1 MSRMLK
7 QVISILL
14 AAALLIPTSWIAP
27 VTEAAV
33 QDTTVSSDTVTVYHE
48 TFASGKGI
56 AAQAGSASLTPVTD
70 KVFAGNA
77 DGAALYVSNRA
88 NNWDAADFK
97 FSDMGLENGKTYT
110 VTASVYVDADVIVP
124 SGAQAYLQA
133 IGSYALLAN
142 VNYEAGQ
149 AVTLTKEF
157 TVDTDK
163 DTTLRVQSNDDGKTV
178 PFYIGDVLVTE
189 KVATVEPTPTPETPR
204 DPALPLPLLL
214 LRIKRQVVL
223 KAEQV
228 LKRLRLLMK
237 RIIQMVVHT
246 L

>member
-27 VTEAAV
+27 VTEAAA
-33 QDTTVSSDTVTVYHE
+33 QDTTVSSDRVTVYHE

-56 AAQAGSASLTPVTD
+56 AAQAGSASLTPVND
-70 KVFAGNA
+70 KVFTGNA

-110 VTASVYVDADVIVP
+110 VTASVYVDANATIP

-163 DTTLRVQSNDDGKTV
+163 
-178 PFYIGDVLVTE
+178 
-189 KVATVEPTPTPETPR
+189 
-204 DPALPLPLLL
+204 
-214 LRIKRQVVL
+214 
-223 KAEQV
+223 
-228 LKRLRLLMK
+228 
-237 RIIQMVVHT
+237 
-246 L
+246 